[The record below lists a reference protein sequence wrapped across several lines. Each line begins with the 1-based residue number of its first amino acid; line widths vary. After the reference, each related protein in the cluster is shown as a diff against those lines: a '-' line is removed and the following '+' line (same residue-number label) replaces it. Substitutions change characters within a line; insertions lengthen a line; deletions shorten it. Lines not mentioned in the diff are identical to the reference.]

1 VGTRGVKGAGCA
13 TDRRSFLAWLGSLPL
28 LRRYSSPSH
37 SPSPSPPPA
46 VTIDATPT
54 ALYQQPDGRN
64 NLVRITVTGLEA
76 PAGRARV
83 TDRRGTL
90 VGTAGLLPTAPSPGA
105 PAAFAGEVW
114 IPLSG
119 PAEFQIDLEVGKQRV
134 GRRRV
139 RLAPPRRWTLYW
151 LSSSHTDVG
160 YTDRQERCLEVH
172 RANLDAALARLA
184 DHPEY
189 RWTAECAL
197 QVLSYVENR
206 SPAAGQTLAQAI
218 RDGKVGFSALFA
230 NLLTGILDHET
241 LARAVWPAGWFAREQ
256 GLGFR
261 TAQIADVP
269 GQVATLPTLLAA
281 SGVRYL
287 VSGVN
292 PERAVPLLS
301 PADGAS
307 TQLAGAWTSY
317 PQLYWW
323 AGPDGSRVLHWRS
336 YGYGDALRFGFDVDA
351 GEMGRRL
358 SDWLLTH
365 PVLLS
370 PDYPYDVALL
380 HGAVGDNGLMDE
392 RLVANLEEFNR
403 RYAFPRL
410 VPGRA
415 EDFFREVERR
425 WGATLPV
432 RRGDS
437 GTYREDGAA
446 STAAELARYRAAQL
460 AARAAELLALWDEK
474 TEPTDGG
481 AAGRIAHRAEERRRM
496 WRDLLLFGEHTWGSA
511 ASGSDPDGAETV
523 AQWREKRR
531 FLDGAAAVAGAQVGA
546 ALLRIGLSTGG
557 AGGGGG
563 GGGGG
568 GPGRVVFNA
577 SSWARSDVLR
587 VPNGAGRRL
596 VHDGRDWPAVDLP
609 DGSALVV
616 ARDVPALGYV
626 ALAESERAANPPR
639 DDGTALEAQAGR
651 FHVVLD
657 PASGAIRSLTTG
669 DGKERVRPTGP
680 GGGLNQLVYVRG
692 GRHSALWTEPSREF
706 LRAAPDLT
714 VSQAQ
719 LVSARR
725 ERLPGIGV
733 QLVVQRKVEGAGD
746 VTSVVTLY
754 DELPWLDVENRITK
768 PATLE
773 KEALYVAF
781 PFALTRPTVE
791 VEVPL
796 GRMTVDRDQQRGGC
810 RDWYAHAHWVWLH
823 DAADGML
830 WSGPDTP
837 LLTLNDIFRG
847 QWRRTLEPD
856 GTLFAYVLHN
866 YWPTNFAARQGGDV
880 TCRFRLSPLA
890 AGGDPAEPVRR
901 GWAACDPLY
910 VSAPYASAGSG
921 RLPRKDSGLLVA
933 DPGVAVVGAKPA
945 DDRSGAVV
953 KLLDV
958 TGVARPV
965 AVWPGAYGF
974 RAARRANFVENNGDP
989 VPIAADGRA
998 TLELPAWGVGA
1009 LRLFTSR
1016 ERAG

>member
-1 VGTRGVKGAGCA
+1 MERGAM
-13 TDRRSFLAWLGSLPL
+13 TDRRSFLEWLS
-28 LRRYSSPSH
+28 
-37 SPSPSPPPA
+37 A
-46 VTIDATPT
+46 VTAAVGRSRVGGRGRRRAVGEGPVIAAAPT
-54 ALYQQPDGRN
+54 ALYRQPDGRT
-64 NLVRITVTGLEA
+64 NLLRITVRGLDA
-76 PAGRARV
+76 PAARARV
-83 TDRRGTL
+83 TNRRGTL
-90 VGTAGLLPTAPSPGA
+90 VGTAGLLPVPGGA
-105 PAAFAGEVW
+105 ASAFAGEVW
-114 IPLSG
+114 VPLSE
-119 PAEFQIDLEVGKQRV
+119 PSEFQIDLDVGKQRV

-139 RLAPPRRWTLYW
+139 RLVPPRRWTLYW
-151 LSSSHTDVG
+151 LSSSHTDLG
-160 YTDRQERCLEVH
+160 YTDAQERCLEVH
-172 RANLDAALARLA
+172 RHNLDAALARLA
-184 DHPEY
+184 ARPEY

-197 QVLSYVENR
+197 QVLSFVENR
-206 SPAAGQTLAQAI
+206 APAAGGALAQAI

-241 LARAVWPAGWFAREQ
+241 LARAVWPAGRFAREQ
-256 GLGFR
+256 GLGYMA
-261 TAQIADVP
+261 AQIADVP
-269 GQVATLPTLLAA
+269 GQVLTLPMLLAA

-301 PADGAS
+301 PAEGAR
-307 TQLAGAWTSY
+307 TQLAGEWTSY

-336 YGYGDALRFGFDVDA
+336 YGYDDALRFGFDVDA
-351 GEMGRRL
+351 DEMGRRL
-358 SDWLLTH
+358 SEWLLTH
-365 PVLLS
+365 AVLVS
-370 PDYPYDVALL
+370 PEYPYDVALL

-392 RLVANLEEFNR
+392 RLVANLEDFNR

-425 WGATLPV
+425 WGAKLPV
-432 RRGDS
+432 RRGDT
-437 GTYREDGAA
+437 GTYREDGAV
-446 STAAELARYRAAQL
+446 STAAELARYRTAQL

-474 TEPTDGG
+474 TEPKDVG
-481 AAGRIAHRAEERRRM
+481 AAERVARRAEERSRI
-496 WRDLLLFGEHTWGSA
+496 WRDLLLFGEHTWGSS

-523 AQWREKRR
+523 AQWQYKRG
-531 FLDGAAAVAGAQVGA
+531 FLDGATAAADGQVAA

-557 AGGGGG
+557 GGGA
-563 GGGGG
+563 
-568 GPGRVVFNA
+568 GRIVFNA
-577 SSWARSDVLR
+577 SSWPRSDVVR
-587 VPNGAGRRL
+587 VPNGAARRL
-596 VHDGRDWPAVDLP
+596 AHDGREWPAVDLP

-616 ARDVPALGYV
+616 ARDVPALGYL

-657 PASGAIRSLTTG
+657 PATGAIRSLTTG
-669 DGKERVRPTGP
+669 DGKERVQPTP
-680 GGGLNQLVYVRG
+680 WSGLNQFVYVRG
-692 GRHSALWTEPSREF
+692 GRNSALWTERSREY
-706 LRAAPDLT
+706 LRAAPQLT

-733 QLVVQRKVEGAGD
+733 RLVARRTVEGTGD

-754 DELPWLDVENRITK
+754 EQLPWLDLENRVTK
-768 PATLE
+768 AATLE
-773 KEALYVAF
+773 KEALYIAF

-796 GRMTVDRDQQRGGC
+796 GRMTVERDQQRGSC
-810 RDWYAHAHWVWLH
+810 RDWYCHAHWVWLH
-823 DAADGML
+823 DAVDGML

-837 LLTLNDIFRG
+837 LFTLNDIFRG
-847 QWRRTLEPD
+847 QWRRTVEPD
-856 GTLFAYVLHN
+856 GTLFAYALHN
-866 YWPTNFAARQGGDV
+866 YWPANFAARQGGEF
-880 TCRFRLSPLA
+880 TFRFRISALA
-890 AGGDPAEPVRR
+890 PGSDPAEPVRR

-921 RLPRKDSGLLVA
+921 GLPRKDSGLFIT
-933 DPGVAVVGAKPA
+933 DPGIAVVGAKPA

-958 TGVARPV
+958 TGVGRAV
-965 AVWPGAYGF
+965 AVWPGAYTF
-974 RAARRANFVENNGDP
+974 RGARRANFVEMNGDP
-989 VPIAADGRA
+989 IPIAPDGRV

-1009 LRLFTSR
+1009 LRLFTPR